1 MKVKQDAP
9 DPEEDESH
17 GEFMDRCISE
27 MTSDDEN
34 LDESEAEEA
43 CQIAWDEQRSA
54 AGVVHKTHAGEV
66 KGMTFVLSDQSVDRM
81 GDIIMADGWKL
92 SNFKR
97 NPIALGFHRNDFV
110 EGRAHRKLRAA
121 RSARTRAGRHIAPH
135 RRDQALG

>member
-54 AGVVHKTHAGEV
+54 AGVVHKNSCRRSQRHDV
-66 KGMTFVLSDQSVDRM
+66 
-81 GDIIMADGWKL
+81 
-92 SNFKR
+92 
-97 NPIALGFHRNDFV
+97 
-110 EGRAHRKLRAA
+110 RAFRPER
-121 RSARTRAGRHIAPH
+121 RSHGRHHHGRWLEA
-135 RRDQALG
+135 Q